1 MEIPEL
7 RSSKRDD
14 TWCGPLVEPASNS
27 SKLNLC
33 NAKPTSSSLLSL
45 FEELTSTGH
54 SRKVVVEDVGDFVLL
69 CSDVGFVGIGMKN
82 DYFLTD
88 RASEQDG
95 RLEKTITNPNLMH
108 HCTRPVCALFASN
121 CARPPAAL
129 RDFLSPSSGSGTRRS
144 SSSSTA
150 ESQPFHRA
158 QFWISVSAQS
168 FICGPAAG

>member
-54 SRKVVVEDVGDFVLL
+54 SRKVVVEDIGDFVLL
-69 CSDVGFVGIGMKN
+69 CSDVGFVGIGIKN

-95 RLEKTITNPNLMH
+95 RFFELWFISL
-108 HCTRPVCALFASN
+108 HCTSN
-121 CARPPAAL
+121 IEHGFDRTKTPIVV
-129 RDFLSPSSGSGTRRS
+129 SS
-144 SSSSTA
+144 
-150 ESQPFHRA
+150 F
-158 QFWISVSAQS
+158 
-168 FICGPAAG
+168 